1 MSIAL
6 EGIGRSEFAGG
17 IGCFPAGESLG
28 TGGESVVKNEFR
40 PAEEVEQSCS
50 SSVGNNS
57 DCSDSDGGDSPEV
70 QSKMKGPL
78 ETMDSL
84 EESLPIRRGLSKFYC
99 SKSKSFTSLA
109 DAISSISSAK
119 ELAKPQNPYT
129 RKRKNLLAC
138 IKMWDKIDGNI
149 SRPVKGGMPKRPAN
163 SNRSTASL
171 TASSSSSMSN
181 GNNSEEEQEPYLLRP
196 PRCPNGKHFAS
207 RDDTHPPGAF
217 LCDVRSFSMA
227 DLQSIACSTPS
238 YHPP

>member
-84 EESLPIRRGLSKFYC
+84 EESLPIR
-99 SKSKSFTSLA
+99 
-109 DAISSISSAK
+109 
-119 ELAKPQNPYT
+119 
-129 RKRKNLLAC
+129 
-138 IKMWDKIDGNI
+138 
-149 SRPVKGGMPKRPAN
+149 
-163 SNRSTASL
+163 
-171 TASSSSSMSN
+171 
-181 GNNSEEEQEPYLLRP
+181 YLL
-196 PRCPNGKHFAS
+196 GIALIY
-207 RDDTHPPGAF
+207 F
-217 LCDVRSFSMA
+217 LKKKVPIFF
-227 DLQSIACSTPS
+227 CSLGVCCNALLFEVMS
-238 YHPP
+238 